1 MRRIFME
8 QKKRIFCLY
17 GCMGLVK
24 VRWMAV
30 TFICLCSEETDDG
43 TGLAAWNWI
52 AEKIKDNE

>member
-1 MRRIFME
+1 ME